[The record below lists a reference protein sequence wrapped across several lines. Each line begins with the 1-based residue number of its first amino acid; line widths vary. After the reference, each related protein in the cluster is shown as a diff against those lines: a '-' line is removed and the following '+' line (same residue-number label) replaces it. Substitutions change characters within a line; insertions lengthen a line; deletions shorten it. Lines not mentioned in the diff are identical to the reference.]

1 MKIFK
6 KLNKYNN
13 IDDNNDDNIPIN
25 VDENSS
31 NRRSVFSRQSML
43 SNKIDIIIQNYN
55 NYKPQSPKVKDL
67 INKSRLKRYND
78 PEDHELE
85 TKYDTSYNFDIKQQE
100 TLSPLKSPET
110 VYFKIYDLLRSNLNW
125 EKQFKA
131 VDFFRKVLYHC
142 PEIIFKDNYY
152 FSLVFEELIV
162 LLSNLRTSL
171 VRNSLFALNEIFE
184 FNQLNILGKYDITLK
199 SLIKKVLDKNE
210 FIRKESEKVLNT

>member
-6 KLNKYNN
+6 KLNKYND
-13 IDDNNDDNIPIN
+13 IDDNCDDNIPIN

-31 NRRSVFSRQSML
+31 TRRSVFSRQSRL
-43 SNKIDIIIQNYN
+43 SNKIDMIIQNYN

-131 VDFFRKVLYHC
+131 VDFLRKVLYHS

-171 VRNSLFALNEIFE
+171 VKNSLFALNEIFE
-184 FNQLNILGKYDITLK
+184 FNQVNILGKYEIILK
-199 SLIKKVLDKNE
+199 NLIKKVLDKNE
-210 FIRKESEKVLNT
+210 FISKESEKVLNT

>member
-1 MKIFK
+1 LKIFK
-6 KLNKYNN
+6 KLNKYND
-13 IDDNNDDNIPIN
+13 IDDNCDDNIPIN

-31 NRRSVFSRQSML
+31 TRRSVFSRQSRL
-43 SNKIDIIIQNYN
+43 SNKIDMIIQNYN

-131 VDFFRKVLYHC
+131 VDFLRKVLYHS

-171 VRNSLFALNEIFE
+171 VKNSLFALNEIFE
-184 FNQLNILGKYDITLK
+184 FNQVNILGKYEIILK
-199 SLIKKVLDKNE
+199 NLIKKVLDKNE
-210 FIRKESEKVLNT
+210 FISKESEKVLNT